1 MKKRFLAAMACS
13 MSLML
18 MAGCVGQSGET
29 EIMTTDS
36 DMDASLQVQED
47 SADSA
52 SSEAAV
58 DGAAGNIKLSASEC
72 EAEIDKLL
80 QTEEVKPDNEEI
92 LNEMVH
98 CVAVSCVLEYGDG
111 MVFSEMENRCKAFL
125 RRRIIEDV
133 FLQNDNPFSGAIK
146 LKDGDENS
154 ATMAVPVDEA
164 VALFKDVYGEENF
177 TPFETE
183 QVQDEFMPFT
193 FSDGEAWNSIEHMK
207 YYEDEG
213 YYLITGPGFYSD
225 NSDDT
230 SFLGYAD
237 ILIAKNPASRYGVTL
252 LYGRYRDERIKVTSV
267 ETSSE
272 LQPAGG
278 KTYGGMNLV
287 DRDYTTVWAEGVQ
300 GTGVGET
307 IVLHLDKKQ
316 PVCGVMICNG
326 YTENDELFTANGTVT
341 KANVDF
347 GGNNIVIGE
356 MEGYTSYD
364 VATEIL
370 AGMNN
375 NCIEPKE
382 PVETDTIII
391 TIMGAE
397 KGETYDDT
405 CISEIVVY

>member
-29 EIMTTDS
+29 EIMTDDS
-36 DMDASLQVQED
+36 DMDASAQVQED
-47 SADSA
+47 SVDSA
-52 SSEAAV
+52 SSEVAV
-58 DGAAGNIKLSASEC
+58 DGEAGNIKLSASEC

-193 FSDGEAWNSIEHMK
+193 FSDGESWNSIEHMK

-237 ILIAKNPASRYGVTL
+237 ILLAKNPASRYGVTL

-347 GGNNIVIGE
+347 GDNNIVIGE
-356 MEGYTSYD
+356 MGGYAYEGL
-364 VATEIL
+364 ATEEL

-405 CISEIVVY
+405 CLSEIVVY